1 MTRRDAIKQTALV
14 LGYAVSASA
23 AAGVMAG
30 CEAPAGESWMPSFVS
45 PEEGE
50 MLAVIAEC
58 IVPRTGEG
66 KNAIPGAR
74 DVNVHRFIDVM
85 MKSYI
90 KQKDVSNFMEGL
102 GQVNEKSQ
110 SAHQKNFLEL
120 SGEEQNAL
128 LTSIAEAEMEEMKK
142 RKQAEEEMP
151 GAEIGAT
158 EGDVKGFFQQ
168 MKELTLLG
176 YFSSEKVGKEV
187 LNFDPVP
194 TAYDGCIDI
203 STVGN
208 VNWAI

>member
-30 CEAPAGESWMPSFVS
+30 CEAPAGETWMPSFVS

-50 MLAVIAEC
+50 ILAQIAEC
-58 IVPRTGEG
+58 IVPRTGTGE
-66 KNAIPGAR
+66 NAMPGAR
-74 DVNVHRFIDVM
+74 DVNAHRFIDVM
-85 MKSYI
+85 VKSYVRP
-90 KQKDVSNFMEGL
+90 KEQASFMEGL
-102 GQVNEKSQ
+102 AQINTKSQ
-110 SAHQKNFLEL
+110 AAHQKNFLEL
-120 SGEEQNAL
+120 NSDQQNAFL
-128 LTSIAEAEMEEMKK
+128 VSIAKEEEEEMKK
-142 RKQAEEEMP
+142 RKQGEEEMP

-158 EGDVKGFFQQ
+158 EGATKGFFQQ

-187 LNFDPVP
+187 LNFDPIP
-194 TAYDGCIDI
+194 SAYDGCIDI